1 MRLGRT
7 KVKFEQIKPGLA
19 AQVSAIVD
27 DRLVVKHTG
36 GDGVLSTPSMIGR
49 MERASTQVGQQGN

>member
-1 MRLGRT
+1 M
-7 KVKFEQIKPGLA
+7 KFEQIKPGLA